1 MPICFPREMSVV
13 VDGEVGRIWE
23 KDGEDFEGVGGRE
36 TIIKIYT
43 MKNIYFQ

>member
-1 MPICFPREMSVV
+1 MV
-13 VDGEVGRIWE
+13 VDGEVGRIWQ

-43 MKNIYFQ
+43 MKENLHSMKKNRKK